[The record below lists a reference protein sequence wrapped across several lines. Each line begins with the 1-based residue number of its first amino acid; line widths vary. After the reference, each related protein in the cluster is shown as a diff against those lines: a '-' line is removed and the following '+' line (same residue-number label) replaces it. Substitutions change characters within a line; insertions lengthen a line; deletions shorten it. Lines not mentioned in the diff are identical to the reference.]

1 MDEQALDDLMHII
14 GLIEDDKIKCC
25 DEIYNELCKLY
36 DKLEQ
41 EAQQPYYE
49 EGLTYEDK
57 YDV

>member
-14 GLIEDDKIKCC
+14 RLIEDDKIKCC
-25 DEIYNELCKLY
+25 DEIYHELCNLY
-36 DKLEQ
+36 DNLEDEQ
-41 EAQQPYYE
+41 KHCYD